1 MPKAIT
7 DLLTKRTQRG
17 KFYRLV
23 QTWND
28 ADTCDH
34 WSAQGARPCIH
45 TATFLRGWMWV
56 YEQFKSP
63 KTPETIKYLSEGLNG
78 RYQITSVF
86 TKHPESFAWVEITGV
101 DLALVEQVTT
111 ARDTFFYTGPYKEL
125 RRFPLDKFSS
135 QLAGLLH

>member
-1 MPKAIT
+1 M
-7 DLLTKRTQRG
+7 
-17 KFYRLV
+17 
-23 QTWND
+23 
-28 ADTCDH
+28 
-34 WSAQGARPCIH
+34 
-45 TATFLRGWMWV
+45 